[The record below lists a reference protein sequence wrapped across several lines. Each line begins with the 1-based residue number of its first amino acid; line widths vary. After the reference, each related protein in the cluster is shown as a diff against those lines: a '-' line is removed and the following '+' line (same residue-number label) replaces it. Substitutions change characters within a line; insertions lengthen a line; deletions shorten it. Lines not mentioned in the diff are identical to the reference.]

1 MSHLMYYILMK
12 YYIVGASEFARE
24 KFHPE
29 DDAVVIAADAGVKYV
44 GERADL
50 AIGDWDSLHSFP
62 SNIKA
67 VTLPVVKDYTDTGEA
82 VDHAL
87 QHGATEIVMF
97 GTSGGR
103 VDHYLANLQYLV
115 MIADRG
121 VKASMVCPDCTIYAM
136 AEGEREFYGKGK
148 TLSIIPMRERVTVSV
163 SGVQYPLKKHLM
175 PEDNPGL
182 GVSNMIWEKCARVT
196 IHEGIVLVILND

>member
-62 SNIKA
+62 ANIKA

-115 MIADRG
+115 MIELKRAWSVPTARYTPWRR
-121 VKASMVCPDCTIYAM
+121 ASANFT
-136 AEGEREFYGKGK
+136 
-148 TLSIIPMRERVTVSV
+148 
-163 SGVQYPLKKHLM
+163 
-175 PEDNPGL
+175 
-182 GVSNMIWEKCARVT
+182 ARARRFR
-196 IHEGIVLVILND
+196 

>member
-1 MSHLMYYILMK
+1 MLYYIRMK
-12 YYIVGASEFARE
+12 YYIVGASEFAEE

-29 DDAVVIAADAGVKYV
+29 DDAVVIAADAGMKYV
-44 GERADL
+44 GKRADL
-50 AIGDWDSLHSFP
+50 AIGDWDSLHRYP
-62 SNIKA
+62 ENVQA

-87 QHGATEIVMF
+87 NHDATEIVMF

-136 AEGEREFYGKGK
+136 AEGEREFYGKG
-148 TLSIIPMRERVTVSV
+148 SIISVIPMRERVVVSI

-182 GVSNMIWEKCARVT
+182 GVSNVIEAECARITV
-196 IHEGIVLVILND
+196 HEGIVLVIVND